1 MDPTDTTHSPP
12 ATTGKIKKKPGRK
25 PNPASPALRK
35 AQNREAQ
42 KAFRQRKEK
51 HIKALE
57 VDTKRLLQERD
68 HYYKKSQQLS
78 KENNILQCENWYLK
92 GIVISLQ
99 LVCFKT
105 KLRIPR
111 HTPHSDDK
119 VRQIM
124 AATMP
129 EAMARHINGSVS
141 FTPSAT
147 TNDKNNDDNEDDDDD
162 DDDDE
167 TNQSSDRRMSSVS
180 TSSFPSSSSPLS
192 SSRRSEFTT
201 PTPPPPRSRQAGEL
215 FLDDLD
221 MDDLDDTTSQ
231 PVMLRSTPESTTN
244 NMAAIQAL
252 RLRLRIQSALFRENA
267 APQTTKPSPLQVS
280 KPEFSLV

>member
-1 MDPTDTTHSPP
+1 MDPTDTAHYPTAS
-12 ATTGKIKKKPGRK
+12 TSTGKIRKKPGRK

-51 HIKALE
+51 HIKELE

-78 KENNILQCENWYLK
+78 KENSILQCENWYLK
-92 GIVISLQ
+92 GIVLSLQ

-119 VRQIM
+119 VQQVM

-129 EAMARHINGSVS
+129 DAMARHINGSVS
-141 FTPSAT
+141 TTSAT
-147 TNDKNNDDNEDDDDD
+147 STNDNDDDNDDLA
-162 DDDDE
+162 
-167 TNQSSDRRMSSVS
+167 NQPRDRRLSSVS
-180 TSSFPSSSSPLS
+180 TSSFPSSSSPYS

-201 PTPPPPRSRQAGEL
+201 PTPPPPLRSSQAGEVL
-215 FLDDLD
+215 LDDID
-221 MDDLDDTTSQ
+221 VDDDTPSQ
-231 PVMLRSTPESTTN
+231 PVLLRSTPESTTN

-280 KPEFSLV
+280 